1 MKRIATIGVVLA
13 DAGAVAAL
21 WPDAPAVAGTLA
33 RPRAALAM
41 RGADG
46 ALAPVLGALVWL
58 AAVWLALGLGAA
70 GAARLPGMAGR
81 AGRLLAGRLLPR
93 AVLSLVSGSAG
104 VGLLLA
110 PVAAATPIAHRPP
123 PAWPVTSTSAPAWP
137 TTRTPTTPAT
147 TPPPPAHA
155 GRPPAQ
161 HEPAEHGGDPVT
173 VRRGDSLWTIART
186 HLGTAAGPA
195 RIAREWPRWFAAN
208 RSVIGADPDL
218 LHPGQVLRPP
228 AGPPSS
234 TISSPEARP

>member
-1 MKRIATIGVVLA
+1 MRRIAAIGVVLA

-21 WPDAPAVAGTLA
+21 WPDAPAVAATLA
-33 RPRAALAM
+33 RPRAALAI

-70 GAARLPGMAGR
+70 SAARLPGVAGR

-110 PVAAATPIAHRPP
+110 PVAAAAPTPSPS

-137 TTRTPTTPAT
+137 TTGTPAM
-147 TPPPPAHA
+147 PPKTGRPHDAHA
-155 GRPPAQ
+155 PART
-161 HEPAEHGGDPVT
+161 GGDPVT

-186 HLGTAAGPA
+186 RLGTTATPA

-234 TISSPEARP
+234 TSFSPEARP